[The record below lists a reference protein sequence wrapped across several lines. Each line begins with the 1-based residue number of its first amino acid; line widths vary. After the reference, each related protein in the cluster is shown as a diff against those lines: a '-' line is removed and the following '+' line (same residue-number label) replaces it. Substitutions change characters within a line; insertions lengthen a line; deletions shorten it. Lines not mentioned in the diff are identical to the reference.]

1 MAINNNPIFS
11 GIADFGAVKLTA
23 ANTKS
28 DGQGTIGTDMFKL
41 YSADSTNGSYISA
54 IRFSP
59 YGTAAATNT
68 TATVIRIYISS
79 LATGATTDADTHL
92 IAEIAAASQSADN
105 SSTATFPLEY
115 PLNRAIPPGYH
126 ILVSIH
132 AAPAANTGWKAVC
145 FAGKYTAQA

>member
-28 DGQGTIGTDMFKL
+28 DGSGTIGTDIFKL
-41 YSADSTNGSYISA
+41 YSADSTNGSYISTL
-54 IRFSP
+54 RFSP
-59 YGTAAATNT
+59 YGTTNTST

-79 LATGATTDADTHL
+79 LSSGATTADDTHL
-92 IAEIAAASQSADN
+92 IAEIAAASQSAD
-105 SSTATFPLEY
+105 SSSAATFPLEY
-115 PLNRAIPPGYH
+115 PINRAIPPGYH

-145 FAGKYTAQA
+145 FAGKYTAQP